1 MGSYFV
7 GIDIGSMTTKVTI
20 ISDEK
25 KILGRAIVSTGFSAS
40 KSAEEALDQA
50 MKLASL
56 KSSAINRMVA
66 TGYGR
71 NLISSADEKITE
83 ITCHAQGA
91 FERIGS
97 ALTLIDIGGQDS
109 KAIAINS
116 SGKVDKF
123 IMNERC
129 AAGTGRFLEVMAR
142 ALETDLE
149 NMSAMALKAPSRS
162 NINSMCTVFAE
173 TEVIGLI
180 ARGAKRDEIASG
192 LCWSVAERI
201 ASMAKK
207 VGINELV
214 FVSGGVAYNE
224 AVISALSVQL
234 GKNVQMITEPQLNGA
249 FGAALIALQKA
260 HIC

>member
-1 MGSYFV
+1 MKLYFA
-7 GIDIGSMTTKVTI
+7 GIDIGSMTTKVAI
-20 ISDEK
+20 ISEEK
-25 KILGRAIVSTGFSAS
+25 KVVGSAILPTGFSAS
-40 KSAEEALDQA
+40 KSAEEAISQA
-50 MKLASL
+50 LKVVSL
-56 KSSAINRMVA
+56 NSESIKRMVA

-71 NLISSADEKITE
+71 NLLSIADDKITE

-109 KAIAINS
+109 KAIAITS

-142 ALETDLE
+142 TLETDLE
-149 NMSAMALKAPSRS
+149 NMSAMALNATSRS
-162 NINSMCTVFAE
+162 QINSLCTVFAE

-180 ARGAKRDEIASG
+180 ARGANRDEIANG

-201 ASMAKK
+201 VSMAKK
-207 VGINELV
+207 VGISDLV
-214 FVSGGVAYNE
+214 FISGGVAYNK
-224 AVISALSVQL
+224 AVVSALAKQF
-234 GKNVQMITEPQLNGA
+234 GKVVQMIDEPQLNGA

-260 HIC
+260 

>member
-1 MGSYFV
+1 MTSYFA
-7 GIDIGSMTTKVTI
+7 GIDIGSMTTKVAI

-25 KILGRAIVSTGFSAS
+25 KIVGSTILPTGFSAS
-40 KSAEEALDQA
+40 KSAEEA
-50 MKLASL
+50 
-56 KSSAINRMVA
+56 INKAKEMAFLENGSISRMVA

-71 NLISSADEKITE
+71 NLISLADEKVTE
-83 ITCHAQGA
+83 ITCHARGA

-109 KAIAINS
+109 KAITLTSA
-116 SGKVDKF
+116 GKVDKF

-149 NMSAMALKAPSRS
+149 NMSAMSLNAPSRS
-162 NINSMCTVFAE
+162 QINSMCTVFAE

-180 ARGAKRDEIASG
+180 ARGADRHEIAGG
-192 LCWSVAERI
+192 LSWSVAERI
-201 ASMAKK
+201 VGMAKK

-214 FVSGGVAYNE
+214 YVSGGVAYNK
-224 AVISALSVQL
+224 AVVSAIGKQL
-234 GKNVQMITEPQLNGA
+234 GRDVKVIEKPQLNGA
-249 FGAALIALQKA
+249 YGAALIALQKS
-260 HIC
+260 

>member
-1 MGSYFV
+1 MGSYFA
-7 GIDIGSMTTKVTI
+7 GIDIGSMTTKVAI

-25 KILGRAIVSTGFSAS
+25 KIVGSAILPTGFSAS
-40 KSAEEALDQA
+40 KSAQE
-50 MKLASL
+50 
-56 KSSAINRMVA
+56 AINQAKEKASIKNGLISRMVA

-71 NLISSADEKITE
+71 NLVSVADEKVTE
-83 ITCHAQGA
+83 ITCHARGA

-109 KAIAINS
+109 KTIAITS

-149 NMSAMALKAPSRS
+149 NMSSMALNASSRS
-162 NINSMCTVFAE
+162 QINSLCTVFAE

-180 ARGAKRDEIASG
+180 ARGTDRDEIASG

-201 ASMAKK
+201 VGMAKK
-207 VGINELV
+207 VGINDLV
-214 FVSGGVAYNE
+214 YVSGGVAYNN
-224 AVISALSVQL
+224 AVVSALSKQL
-234 GKNVQMITEPQLNGA
+234 GKDARMIDEPQLNGA
-249 FGAALIALQKA
+249 YGAALIALQ
-260 HIC
+260 IE